1 MFNINAQSKLGLSSF
16 IPTNFANLPVP
27 IHMLWPCLHPNQLF
41 FCRPVPR
48 PILIKQRRH
57 CLVPMHGCFLHWQV
71 VNLLL
76 DSVKYIK
83 IIVFYLN
90 RFIWEVNLK
99 MCAYHNQTFI
109 KHNTEEKRLHIY
121 ITRDVI
127 DKWKTMKS
135 VRGLHWFYERPF
147 YFKLSNPSNSPF
159 LWKNYIYG

>member
-1 MFNINAQSKLGLSSF
+1 MCIDDVERLHIVSYMRFFTNCDITLRIQCSEQSLLKDIQYFNAQSKLGLSSF
-16 IPTNFANLPVP
+16 IPTIANLPVP

-83 IIVFYLN
+83 IIVF
-90 RFIWEVNLK
+90 
-99 MCAYHNQTFI
+99 
-109 KHNTEEKRLHIY
+109 
-121 ITRDVI
+121 
-127 DKWKTMKS
+127 
-135 VRGLHWFYERPF
+135 
-147 YFKLSNPSNSPF
+147 LSQ
-159 LWKNYIYG
+159 